1 MTDRPSPDIVERLR
15 SHAPSMGYGGCQDCY
30 DLVMEDAADEI
41 ERLRAQI
48 QPATPTAGE
57 PVMWCGWH
65 PEHGYAAQTCG
76 HNEQHASSLLMRTD
90 IAGNHGWSVVPLYP
104 ATGGDAVAGDGEAA
118 TAPQSIETLLSAWRM
133 DARQLEEA
141 AEQEDISDEEHTLNK
156 YIAKQIRDCIEQ
168 LERAQWD
175 VSAATG
181 RKSLADWSGLP
192 RDLYVTEVKSDD
204 GIVFDVHCCSVPMA
218 IGPEVRYS
226 LSNGVAQPVAATQPH
241 TEVLIQHW
249 MMEARNL
256 EDAAKQEDISDEEI
270 CLNKYLAEQLRRCI
284 RDVEAMHGVA
294 QPSWLPDVQF
304 LLDRLEEFD
313 PGDDEP
319 EREFHGHVAPAISR
333 LRSAIS
339 STTRETT
346 K

>member
-1 MTDRPSPDIVERLR
+1 MTATPSNPVQSCQPITEDSPMTDRPSPDIVERLR

-118 TAPQSIETLLSAWRM
+118 TPTAWRVWWVGM
-133 DARQLEEA
+133 NRSQTELFEDRAEATAKARE
-141 AEQEDISDEEHTLNK
+141 TGG
-156 YIAKQIRDCIEQ
+156 CIIP
-168 LERAQWD
+168 LF
-175 VSAATG
+175 T
-181 RKSLADWSGLP
+181 
-192 RDLYVTEVKSDD
+192 
-204 GIVFDVHCCSVPMA
+204 
-218 IGPEVRYS
+218 
-226 LSNGVAQPVAATQPH
+226 GVAQA
-241 TEVLIQHW
+241 
-249 MMEARNL
+249 
-256 EDAAKQEDISDEEI
+256 
-270 CLNKYLAEQLRRCI
+270 
-284 RDVEAMHGVA
+284 
-294 QPSWLPDVQF
+294 
-304 LLDRLEEFD
+304 
-313 PGDDEP
+313 
-319 EREFHGHVAPAISR
+319 EREPG
-333 LRSAIS
+333 
-339 STTRETT
+339 

>member
-1 MTDRPSPDIVERLR
+1 MTATPSNPVQSCQPITEDSPMTDRPSPDIVERLR

-76 HNEQHASSLLMRTD
+76 HNEQHASSLLMRTA

-226 LSNGVAQPVAATQPH
+226 LSNGVAQCAWQPIETAPHAKRVLLGWRDWRDHQWCVEVGPATSGQRFDNGYSSLSQHGSATHWQP
-241 TEVLIQHW
+241 I
-249 MMEARNL
+249 
-256 EDAAKQEDISDEEI
+256 
-270 CLNKYLAEQLRRCI
+270 
-284 RDVEAMHGVA
+284 
-294 QPSWLPDVQF
+294 
-304 LLDRLEEFD
+304 
-313 PGDDEP
+313 P
-319 EREFHGHVAPAISR
+319 EGPAVT
-333 LRSAIS
+333 

>member
-1 MTDRPSPDIVERLR
+1 MSGVSPSQPITEDSPMTDRPSPDIVERLR

-226 LSNGVAQPVAATQPH
+226 LSNGVAQPVAATPP
-241 TEVLIQHW
+241 LRYCGYCKSW
-249 MMEARNL
+249 NS
-256 EDAAKQEDISDEEI
+256 KP
-270 CLNKYLAEQLRRCI
+270 CGEQCVWEPTFPTFEQI
-284 RDVEAMHGVA
+284 NGVA

-319 EREFHGHVAPAISR
+319 EREFHGHVAPAIAR
-333 LRSAIS
+333 LRSAMT
-339 STTRETT
+339 STQSEPG